1 VILFGQIRTLKLRN
15 SAPNLPEHE
24 KKRNA
29 VTVKSSKKEAK
40 LLKRLFWAQGDVK
53 ATRVAGVGVQG
64 REMLSYAT

>member
-1 VILFGQIRTLKLRN
+1 VIDWRVSEDFEGIKVDRTKLVIE
-15 SAPNLPEHE
+15 P
-24 KKRNA
+24 

-53 ATRVAGVGVQG
+53 AARVAGVGVQG